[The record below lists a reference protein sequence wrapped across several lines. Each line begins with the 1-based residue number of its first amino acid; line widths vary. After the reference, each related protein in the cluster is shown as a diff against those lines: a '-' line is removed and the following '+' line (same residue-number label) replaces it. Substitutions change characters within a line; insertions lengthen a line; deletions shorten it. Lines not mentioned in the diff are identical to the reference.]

1 MNNQTESY
9 IVLKPIAE
17 RFSKVANE
25 ISDEEI
31 KTMIKSVMQDRIAN
45 AIDFSS
51 VTDLIENY
59 IDEHSEEIAHATMDS
74 IAKRLELSSGY
85 KFY

>member
-1 MNNQTESY
+1 MCYSIGVVKKEVKEVNKMNNQTESY

-45 AIDFSS
+45 AID
-51 VTDLIENY
+51 
-59 IDEHSEEIAHATMDS
+59 EIA
-74 IAKRLELSSGY
+74 
-85 KFY
+85 

>member
-31 KTMIKSVMQDRIAN
+31 KTMIKSVIQDRKSN
-45 AIDFSS
+45 ATLSATWKVCS
-51 VTDLIENY
+51 IEA
-59 IDEHSEEIAHATMDS
+59 I
-74 IAKRLELSSGY
+74 
-85 KFY
+85 F